1 MQVMV
6 AVAILGVVI
15 AGTTSFMDTSNR
27 DAKSLQQ
34 KLEILQSTQDIMR
47 ELSDPAICACNFD
60 PTINIG
66 NAAALRFD
74 STNPSS
80 FIQLPQL
87 FATCVG
93 GVPGMPIFIAGQR
106 IPGSQSQLTVE
117 SIQLKN
123 FVATG
128 TGRFRGNLEIE
139 FNKDSLVMG
148 RKPASV
154 NLSVMADVSNPAQA
168 RITSCT
174 SGRDVAGGGTGSAT
188 MCPESPMPWGIAGQ
202 LTIPAA
208 PVGTFFV
215 LTGTGNAGLTA
226 REPGCGST
234 YAFCDYII
242 QNPPTVAWT
251 TPSSA
256 PCPSTS
262 DGP

>member
-47 ELSDPAICACNFD
+47 DLSDPAICACNFD
-60 PTINIG
+60 PTKNTA
-66 NAAALRFD
+66 NATALRFD

-87 FATCVG
+87 FATCIG
-93 GVPGMPIFIAGQR
+93 GVPGMPIFIAGQK

-117 SIQLKN
+117 SIRLQN

-128 TGRFRGNLEIE
+128 TGRFRGDLEIA

-174 SGRDVAGGGTGSAT
+174 SGRDVAGSGGGGSAT
-188 MCPESPMPWGIAGQ
+188 TCPAGPVQWGMTQFQTPEA
-202 LTIPAA
+202 PA
-208 PVGTFFV
+208 GTFLILFGSTTT
-215 LTGTGNAGLTA
+215 LTV
-226 REPGCGST
+226 REPGCGNNYSVCE
-234 YAFCDYII
+234 YVS
-242 QNPPTVAWT
+242 QNPIRLGWT
-251 TPSSA
+251 TPTSTS
-256 PCPSTS
+256 CPVTS